1 MKHEF
6 KLKTISRES
15 IAEALLK
22 AERYRLLNEPMQSES
37 ICKDILETDPGNQ
50 QALIMM
56 LLAITDQFG
65 KHAGVHEN
73 KARELVKQLT
83 NAYDRHYYSG
93 IISER
98 KGFAILSQGMIGNTF
113 NAYEWLSDAMADFE
127 KAEAIRPAGNDDAIL
142 RWNTCARQIMGHR
155 LEARQDHDNEPPL
168 E

>member
-6 KLKTISRES
+6 KLKTISREG
-15 IAEALLK
+15 IAEALVK

-37 ICKDILETDPGNQ
+37 ICKDILEVDPDNQ
-50 QALIMM
+50 QAIITM

-65 KHAGVHEN
+65 KHANAHESQ
-73 KARELVKQLT
+73 ARELVSRLT
-83 NAYDRHYYSG
+83 NEYDRHYYSG

-98 KGFAILSQGMIGNTF
+98 KGFSILSQGMIGNTF
-113 NAYEWLSDAMADFE
+113 SAYEWLSDAMADFE

-142 RWNTCARQIMGHR
+142 RWNTCARQIMGQR
-155 LEARQDHDNEPPL
+155 LEARQDHDSEPPL

>member
-6 KLKTISRES
+6 KLKTISREG
-15 IAEALLK
+15 IAEALAK

-37 ICKDILETDPGNQ
+37 ICKDILEVDPGNQ
-50 QALIMM
+50 QAIITL

-65 KHAGVHEN
+65 KDAHEG
-73 KARELVKQLT
+73 KARDLARQLDSE
-83 NAYDRHYYSG
+83 YDRYYYSG

-98 KGFAILSQGMIGNTF
+98 KGFAILGQGMIGNTF

-127 KAEAIRPAGNDDAIL
+127 KAEHIKPAGNDDAIL
-142 RWNTCARQIMGHR
+142 RWNTCARQIMGQR
-155 LEARQDHDNEPPL
+155 LEARQDHDGELPL